1 MNDLLSIG
9 DLDAASIRKLLERTD
24 AFRRAGRVQ
33 QPILAGR
40 NVALLF
46 EKPST
51 RTRVSFDVAVARLG
65 AHPIILSA
73 AESQLG
79 RGETIADTGRT
90 LSRYVDAIV
99 WRTFGQDR
107 LEEMAAAATVPV
119 INALSDLEHPCQ
131 ALADLATLRWKLG
144 PLDAVRLA
152 YVGDGNNVV
161 HSLLL
166 AAALTGMELRCVT
179 PAGFEPDPAIV
190 ARATALAAELG
201 GAAPVVTTALD
212 AVDGVDAIYTDVWT
226 SMGAEAEAEQRRA
239 AFAAYQVN
247 AALVARAPDAVI
259 LHCLPAHRGEEITAE
274 VIDSPRSLVWD
285 QAEHRVHAQ
294 CAVLEA
300 VIR

>member
-1 MNDLLSIG
+1 VNDLLSIA
-9 DLDAASIRKLLERTD
+9 DLDAASLRKLLDRAD
-24 AFRRAGRVQ
+24 AFRRAGRVR
-33 QPILAGR
+33 QPILDGR
-40 NVALLF
+40 SVALLF

-51 RTRVSFDVAVARLG
+51 RTRVSFEVAVARLG
-65 AHPIILSA
+65 AHPVVLSA

-99 WRTFGQDR
+99 WRTYGQDR
-107 LEEMAAAATVPV
+107 LETMAEAADVPV

-131 ALADLATLRWKLG
+131 ALADLATMRWKLG
-144 PLDAVRLA
+144 PLDAVTLA

-166 AAALTGMELRCVT
+166 AAALSGMELRCVT
-179 PAGFEPDPAIV
+179 PPGFAPDPVIV
-190 ARATALAAELG
+190 ARATTLAAEHG
-201 GAAPVVTTALD
+201 GPAPVVTTDLA
-212 AVDGVDAIYTDVWT
+212 AIDGVDAIYTDVWT
-226 SMGAEAEAEQRRA
+226 SMGAEAETEARRA
-239 AFAAYQVN
+239 AFADYQVN

-259 LHCLPAHRGEEITAE
+259 LHCLPAHRGEEITDE

-285 QAEHRVHAQ
+285 QAEHRLHAQ

-300 VIR
+300 LIR